1 MSDSYIHTF
10 SGGTAFVG
18 HDAVRLY
25 TAITLR
31 SAIKLYLKA
40 GIRMTRGATIST
52 LLRQAGTIT
61 GKTYRR
67 GQGEA
72 VMADLTTWIEAMKSA
87 LPVET
92 DHNV

>member
-1 MSDSYIHTF
+1 MPDSYIHTF
-10 SGGTAFVG
+10 PGGTAFVG
-18 HDAVRLY
+18 NDAVRLY
-25 TAITLR
+25 AAITLR

-40 GIRMTRGATIST
+40 GIIMTRGATISS
-52 LLRQAGTIT
+52 LLRQAGART

-72 VMADLTTWIEAMKSA
+72 AVADLTTWITAMQSA

-92 DHNV
+92 DPA